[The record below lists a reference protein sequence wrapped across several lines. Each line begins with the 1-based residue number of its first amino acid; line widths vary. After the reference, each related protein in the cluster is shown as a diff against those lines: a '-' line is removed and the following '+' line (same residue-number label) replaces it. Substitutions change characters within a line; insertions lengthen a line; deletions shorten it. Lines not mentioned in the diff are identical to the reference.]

1 CFFFQAEDGIRDF
14 HVTGVQTCA
23 LPILQQRMPGLEVA
37 DAGVLRTA
45 ELVAGDPDPLFGE
58 RAARYRL
65 RVRAAEQLP
74 HLRLDRLQ
82 LVLRGA
88 LAPGHAV
95 AAVGVLDEQRHRREP
110 VSRVESV
117 AA

>member
-82 LVLRGA
+82 LVQIGRASWRGRV
-88 LAPGHAV
+88 AV
-95 AAVGVLDEQRHRREP
+95 TGVGGVWGGGM
-110 VSRVESV
+110 SS
-117 AA
+117 